1 MTHLRRAALIAS
13 LIPLIA
19 AWSGPA
25 HAGAF
30 VSLEWR
36 GYAMAEHLSHGPAFA
51 AGASLWDD
59 HLRIGLAGTAR
70 PGPMNPH
77 TFNFDVPSGDYKGQE
92 TLQLR
97 SDGAVTG
104 LTVSPGLDVADG
116 RLHLELPMMLGYGGY
131 GFYLHGEDRV
141 TPDGRK
147 PSAWEN
153 ELLAE
158 ADSAFGVA
166 ANVGLRASWAGTA
179 LVRPT
184 AGLQTQTVLGYEATM
199 APRYAGLALSLGVD
213 VVLPG
218 S

>member
-1 MTHLRRAALIAS
+1 MTKTPSLALLTASITLLLGSSGAAY
-13 LIPLIA
+13 
-19 AWSGPA
+19 
-25 HAGAF
+25 AGAF

-77 TFNFDVPSGDYKGQE
+77 TFAFDVPSGDYKGQE

-104 LTVSPGLDVADG
+104 LLVSPGLDVAQG
-116 RLHLELPMMLGYGGY
+116 RLHLELPMMVGYGGY

-153 ELLAE
+153 ELLAD

-166 ANVGLRASWAGTA
+166 ANVGLRASWAGA
-179 LVRPT
+179 GLVRPT
-184 AGLQTQTVLGYEATM
+184 AGLHYQTVLGYEATM

-213 VVLPG
+213 VVLP
-218 S
+218 SR

>member
-1 MTHLRRAALIAS
+1 M
-13 LIPLIA
+13 
-19 AWSGPA
+19 
-25 HAGAF
+25 
-30 VSLEWR
+30 
-36 GYAMAEHLSHGPAFA
+36 
-51 AGASLWDD
+51 
-59 HLRIGLAGTAR
+59 
-70 PGPMNPH
+70 
-77 TFNFDVPSGDYKGQE
+77 
-92 TLQLR
+92 
-97 SDGAVTG
+97 
-104 LTVSPGLDVADG
+104 ADG
-116 RLHLELPMMLGYGGY
+116 RLHLELPMMIGYGGY

-184 AGLQTQTVLGYEATM
+184 AGLHYQTVLGYEATM

-218 S
+218 R